1 MTPVMVAL
9 KLTDRAAA
17 FSVTYFVT
25 FFAGRVE
32 ICLRKIIRC
41 NGICAYHYFIV
52 FWTAWMFFQ
61 FLIFLTC
68 KNIQFCSTVTSLY
81 PVLNSGRQLMTVL
94 THHEA
99 RMLSRSHILYTDL
112 GPKQAFKGRVDN
124 FNINMVYPKV

>member
-1 MTPVMVAL
+1 MLENHRTDPSHSPWLIIEWHTADMGWNMV
-9 KLTDRAAA
+9 
-17 FSVTYFVT
+17 S
-25 FFAGRVE
+25 GG
-32 ICLRKIIRC
+32 LRKIIRW

-94 THHEA
+94 THHDA